1 MYLHVLYSYVP
12 YQVYESTT
20 RLDLDPGRLI
30 LGKGDFAAALNKVIP
45 ASRRGVS
52 GTPARPLDSISANL
66 LKTQLKAIMLKI
78 KSVLPAHGFQAVA
91 SHVITSTSHADTPIL
106 ESETSLADMLSA
118 REARI
123 TQRVLEERLALENIP
138 SNSEAWI
145 AALTDMQDM
154 ESPKVSD
161 QYESDDDKYKTDNSV
176 MWDAASITSYP
187 RLVIVGSPGMGQ
199 NDLAAAAIQ
208 QLEGM
213 PCFAIDLPALL
224 ADLNAQ

>member
-1 MYLHVLYSYVP
+1 M
-12 YQVYESTT
+12 YESTT
-20 RLDLDPGRLI
+20 RLDLDPNRLV

-66 LKTQLKAIMLKI
+66 LKAPLKAIMWKI
-78 KSVLPAHGFQAVA
+78 KNVLPAHGVQAVA
-91 SHVITSTSHADTPIL
+91 SHMIASTSHVDTLIL
-106 ESETSLADMLSA
+106 ESETPPSEADMLSA

-123 TQRVLEERLALENIP
+123 TQRVQEERLALEIIP

-161 QYESDDDKYKTDNSV
+161 QYESDNDQYEISNDLCKIDNSV
-176 MWDAASITSYP
+176 LWDAASITSYP
-187 RLVIVGSPGMGQ
+187 RLVIVGLPGLGQ

>member
-1 MYLHVLYSYVP
+1 M
-12 YQVYESTT
+12 YESTT
-20 RLDLDPGRLI
+20 RLDLDPSRLI

-66 LKTQLKAIMLKI
+66 LKAPLKAIMLKI
-78 KSVLPAHGFQAVA
+78 KNVLPAHGVQAVA
-91 SHVITSTSHADTPIL
+91 NHVIASTSHVDTPIL
-106 ESETSLADMLSA
+106 ESETSLSEADMLSA

-123 TQRVLEERLALENIP
+123 TQRVQEERLALEIIP

-154 ESPKVSD
+154 EILKVSD
-161 QYESDDDKYKTDNSV
+161 QYGCDNDKYMIDNSV

-187 RLVIVGSPGMGQ
+187 RLVIVGLPGMGQ